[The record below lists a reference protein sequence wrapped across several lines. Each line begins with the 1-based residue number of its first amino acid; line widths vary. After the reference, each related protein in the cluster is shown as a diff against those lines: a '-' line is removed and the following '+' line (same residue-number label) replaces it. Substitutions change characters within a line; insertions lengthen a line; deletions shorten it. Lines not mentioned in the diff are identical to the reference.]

1 MNTADIVAVSLIAG
15 YVVFSAILRLR
26 LNLPLIAAP
35 FLLGM
40 TGVAFALGKQDLA
53 DQLGFSFFY
62 LLVGGAVLFVIERVR
77 ERKRE

>member
-1 MNTADIVAVSLIAG
+1 MNIADIVAVSLIAG
-15 YVVFSAILRLR
+15 YVVLSVILHLR

-40 TGVAFALGKQDLA
+40 TGIAFALGKQDLA

-62 LLVGGAVLFVIERVR
+62 LLVGGAVLVIVEHVR
-77 ERKRE
+77 ERTR

>member
-1 MNTADIVAVSLIAG
+1 MNTADIIAASLIAS
-15 YVVFSAILRLR
+15 YVVFSIIGHPKP
-26 LNLPLIAAP
+26 NLPLIAAP
-35 FLLGM
+35 FLLGL
-40 TGVAFALGKQDLA
+40 TGIAFALGRQDLA

>member
-15 YVVFSAILRLR
+15 YVVLSVILHLR

-40 TGVAFALGKQDLA
+40 TGIAFALGKQDLA

-62 LLVGGAVLFVIERVR
+62 LLVGGAVILIVEHVR
-77 ERKRE
+77 ERTR